1 MHLRNVDAGG
11 GAFEMPLTIT
21 SRPVSPPTLNGA
33 NHPSSNRTVPLK
45 PKSLPDS
52 SPSPSPFDLL
62 LAWLL
67 VLYRDNDDAISRVN
81 WGCRRDGHPSS
92 PAAFERFLDLG
103 SLPFQKTD
111 ALSDARRALTE
122 LYSSS
127 DDVPAI
133 VVGNEFYFDNGVKT
147 VSAPSDPEK
156 ESQRSPPN
164 NWTYQIQA
172 SLIEQQLDITAQWV
186 RNSFSHQFANAR
198 LDVFVDILGQ
208 IIDHPDQQVS
218 TAIGPTRA
226 DLDQL
231 WSWNA
236 VLPPTIDRCMHEF
249 VTEQA
254 ASHPDSPA
262 VESWDGSFTYRD
274 VEELSTR
281 LALHLVARGAQVGG
295 IIPLCFE
302 KSRWTVVAVLAVMKA
317 GSAFALTDPSQPEA
331 RLRTI
336 VQQTRPKILLT
347 SHQQSDLGRRLAGD
361 EAEVVVVVVSSH
373 LLNVIAIASTSPG
386 VGLPPI
392 PTSSPLYIQFTS
404 GSTGKPKGVVCSH
417 ANYTSGAVPRAHAV
431 GYRPHSRV
439 FDFASY
445 AFDVSI
451 DCMLCTLA
459 NGGCLCIPS
468 DEDRINDLSGAIR
481 NTKCNM
487 AHMTPSVAR
496 VLDPDIIPSLEV
508 LGLGGEAVS
517 AGDASAWSQTTS
529 VIIAYGPSECTV
541 GCTINNNVRESTNI
555 GKGVGGLTWIV
566 DPDDHNRLMPVGAVG
581 ELLVE
586 GPVVGLG
593 YLRDPAKT
601 AEVFI
606 QDPTWLLT
614 GGPSVPGGRRGRL
627 YKTGDLVRYDP
638 DGTGAIAFVGRKDQQ
653 VKLRGQRIE
662 LAEVEHHLR
671 GKLPTNVKVVA
682 EVIKPGGG
690 DPTLVA
696 FIEEHTT
703 TIPTSATENEGG
715 PVTLSPELSLIL
727 GEMDITLSAE
737 IPRYMVPS
745 SYIPL
750 RKMPSLVSG
759 KIDRKRLREIGAAMT
774 REEVARLRVASS
786 ERDEPES
793 EMERALHRAWVNI
806 LRDTAEIGLQDSFF
820 ALGGN
825 SLKAMRLVSAAR
837 HEGIALTVATIFNFP
852 TLKAMAAMATP
863 APREAQEPP
872 PPFSLLE
879 EEWSREQA
887 CADVAKLCEVEEAAI
902 EDVYPC
908 TPLQEALM
916 ALSAKV
922 KEAYVAQ
929 RVVDLEDAA
938 AAEKLRSAF
947 EIAAADTAILR
958 TRIVQVRQH
967 GLVQVVINEDIP
979 WHRGNDL
986 QDYLIRDREAP
997 MELGKPLVRYAL
1009 ITEDESKKVYFVLTM
1024 HHALYDGWSMPLV
1037 VDRVNRAYEGERI
1050 RRPAEFKDFI
1060 RYLNSTGRESAERFW
1075 REKLQGANGTQFPP
1089 LPWEGYQT
1097 QADSLLELHVPLSGR
1112 PASNTTVA
1120 TVIRGAWAY
1129 VASKYSACADVVFGE
1144 TLTGRNAPISGCEEI
1159 EGPMIT
1165 TVPLRVQVRGD
1176 MTVAEYLQEI
1186 HDQTVKQIP
1195 YEHTGLQH
1203 IRRLSP
1209 DAYEACELR
1218 TGLVLHPSSEEDADP
1233 NERNKYPANRLVPAG
1248 DAEAA
1253 QEALKFNTYALM
1265 LVCALDANDG
1275 FSIMASFDSKTV
1287 EPTVMVRALNHLA
1300 RVSQQL
1306 CQMTEEPLSDLQYLT
1321 AEEEAGLARLS
1332 TANPQSV
1339 EKEYPST
1346 TAVWIIDPL
1355 DGKRL
1360 VPLGAVGELAI
1371 ASATDMSLL
1380 ALDSAPWLKLNGP
1393 REENGVPTKLY
1404 RTNRLAKLDAS
1415 GTVQLIQDNK
1425 RGKSARDAAA
1435 VTAQPRPKRISATSA
1450 KQRRLRTLW
1459 SRVLGLSEEDI
1470 GLDDSFFRLGG
1481 DSISAMKLVSE
1492 ARLEGLRLTV
1502 AQVFQKRTLY
1512 DMAGALAESKPAP
1525 SQSPQG
1531 EAQTTAPF
1539 ELVEGAAASAIFIDN
1554 VIRPALVSPTWN
1566 IVNVL
1571 PVRPLQAVAIKG
1583 TVELP
1588 RFSTRYEAMYFDG
1601 AVDRTQLFR
1610 ACQELVT
1617 RNEILRTVFI
1627 AHQHTFLGV
1636 VLENVKV
1643 PVQVYEID
1651 GDVETFVQHLC
1662 HVDIRTRMPLGSCFV
1677 KWLFIQSSNGSS
1689 ALVFRISHAQYDEIC
1704 LPHMLHQLSALYEGR
1719 PVPEAVPFS
1728 SFVAHVVKTNIPE
1741 SISYWRDLLRGS
1753 SLSVV
1758 KPDTPVEN
1766 RDHFAIHRKLDIA
1779 ARSRDITVATLPTA
1793 AWALCLARR
1802 LNLRDVTFGEVVSG
1816 RNIDLPGDNKNN
1828 NNDDDNNNKGSNSN
1842 GSSADVVAGPC
1853 WQYVPVRVKFEPEW
1867 TAADLLA
1874 HVQHQHIASSAHEGM
1889 GLPEIVASCTDW
1901 PATTDWFD
1909 SVVHQDVE
1917 HVEDLGFAGVSGRTE
1932 TIYPHFEPLREWK
1945 VQAFPEGDSL
1955 TIEIITFASWE
1966 AHARELLDEMEE
1978 AMRLLVDQ
1986 PGALLF
1992 SE

>member
-1 MHLRNVDAGG
+1 MHLRNVEGGG
-11 GAFEMPLTIT
+11 GALETPFTGH
-21 SRPVSPPTLNGA
+21 PVSPLMPNGT
-33 NHPSSNRTVPLK
+33 NHPSLTRTVPLK
-45 PKSLPDS
+45 STPGSND
-52 SPSPSPFDLL
+52 PSPSPFDLL

-67 VLYRDNDDAISRVN
+67 VLYRDNDDGISRVN
-81 WGCRRDGHPSS
+81 WGCRRDGSSSS
-92 PAAFERFLDLG
+92 PAALESSLDLG
-103 SLPFQKTD
+103 NLPFQKTD
-111 ALSDARRALTE
+111 TLSGALRAVTE

-127 DDVPAI
+127 EKVPGLVA
-133 VVGNEFYFDNGVKT
+133 GNEFYFDNGVSP
-147 VSAPSDPEK
+147 VNAPSQPEK
-156 ESQRSPPN
+156 ATGILPN
-164 NWTYQIQA
+164 NWTYQIEV
-172 SLIEQQLDITAQWV
+172 SVIEQRLNIRAQW
-186 RNSFSHQFANAR
+186 SPDSLSHQLATAR
-198 LDVFVDILGQ
+198 LDLFVAILGQ
-208 IIDHPDQQVS
+208 IIDHPDQNVW
-218 TAIGPTRA
+218 TAIGPTHA
-226 DLDQL
+226 DLEQL

-236 VLPPTIDRCMHEF
+236 VVPPTIDRCMHQF

-254 ASHPDSPA
+254 ARRPESHA
-262 VESWDGSFTYRD
+262 VESWDGNFTYRE
-274 VEELSTR
+274 VEALSTH

-317 GSAFALTDPSQPEA
+317 GSAFALTDPGQPEA

-336 VQQTRPKILLT
+336 VEQTAPKILLT
-347 SHQQSDLGRRLAGD
+347 SHQQADLGRRLAGD
-361 EAEVVVVVVSSH
+361 NIEVIVVENQ
-373 LLNVIAIASTSPG
+373 LLDDIASTHPG
-386 VGLPPI
+386 VSLPHI

-404 GSTGKPKGVVCSH
+404 GSTGKPKGVICSH
-417 ANYTSGAVPRAHAV
+417 ANYTSGAVPRAEAV
-431 GYRPHSRV
+431 GYQPHSRV

-468 DEDRINDLSGAIR
+468 DEDRMNDLSGAIR
-481 NTKCNM
+481 DTKCNM

-541 GCTINNNVRESTNI
+541 GCTVNNNVRESTNI
-555 GKGVGGLTWIV
+555 GKGVGGLMWIV
-566 DPDDHNRLMPVGAVG
+566 DPDDHNLLMPVGAVG

-593 YLRDPAKT
+593 YLDDPDKT
-601 AEVFI
+601 EEVFI
-606 QDPTWLLT
+606 QDPTWLLA
-614 GGPSVPGGRRGRL
+614 GGPSVPQGRQGRL

-638 DGTGAIAFVGRKDQQ
+638 DGTGAIVFVGRKDQQ
-653 VKLRGQRIE
+653 VKLRGQRVE
-662 LAEVEHHLR
+662 LAEVEYHLGR
-671 GKLPTNVKVVA
+671 KLPANVKVVA

-690 DPTLVA
+690 EPTLVA
-696 FIEEHTT
+696 FIAEHTT
-703 TIPTSATENEGG
+703 PTSTTESEDG
-715 PVTLSPELSLIL
+715 PVTLSPELGRAL
-727 GEMDITLSAE
+727 GEMDIALGAE
-737 IPRYMVPS
+737 IPRYMIPS

-759 KIDRKRLREIGAAMT
+759 KVDRKRLREIGAAMS

-786 ERDEPES
+786 QRDKPET
-793 EMERALHRAWVNI
+793 EMERALHRVWVKV
-806 LRDTAEIGLQDSFF
+806 LGDTDEIGLQDSFF

-825 SLKAMRLVSAAR
+825 SLRAMRLVSTAR
-837 HEGIALTVATIFNFP
+837 QEGITLTVAAIFRSP
-852 TLKAMAAMATP
+852 TLKEMAAVATP
-863 APREAQEPP
+863 APQEPQEPP
-872 PPFSLLE
+872 APFSLLE
-879 EEWSREQA
+879 EGWSPEQA
-887 CADVAKLCEVEEAAI
+887 CADVAKLCEVEEAVV

-929 RVVDLEDAA
+929 RVVDLDDAA

-947 EIAAADTAILR
+947 DIAAADSAILR
-958 TRIVQVRQH
+958 TRIVQVRDH
-967 GLVQVVINEDIP
+967 GLVQVVIREDIP
-979 WHRGNDL
+979 WHLGNDL
-986 QDYLIRDREAP
+986 QDYLVRDRDTP

-1009 ITEDESKKVYFVLTM
+1009 ITEDNSEKVYFVLTM

-1037 VDRVNRAYEGERI
+1037 VDRVNRAYDGQRVT
-1050 RRPAEFKDFI
+1050 RPAEFREFI
-1060 RYLNSTGRESAERFW
+1060 RYLNSTSRESAEQFW
-1075 REKLQGANGTQFPP
+1075 REKLQGANGPQFPP
-1089 LPWEGYQT
+1089 LPWEEYQT

-1120 TVIRGAWAY
+1120 TLIRGAWAY

-1144 TLTGRNAPISGCEEI
+1144 TLTGRNAPISGSEEI

-1165 TVPLRVQVRGD
+1165 TVPLRVHVSGD
-1176 MTVAEYLQEI
+1176 MSVAEYLQEI
-1186 HDQTVKQIP
+1186 QDQTVKQIP

-1218 TGLVLHPSSEEDADP
+1218 TGLVLHPSSEEEVNPDQ
-1233 NERNKYPANRLVPAG
+1233 RNQYPANRLVPAG

-1265 LVCALDANDG
+1265 LVCALDANNG

-1287 EPTVMVRALNHLA
+1287 EPTVMERALNHLA

-1306 CQMTEEPLSDLQYLT
+1306 CQMTEAPLSDVQYLT
-1321 AEEEAGLARLS
+1321 ADEEDELARLG

-1339 EKEYPST
+1339 EKEYPSI
-1346 TAVWIIDPL
+1346 TAVWIVDLL
-1355 DGKRL
+1355 DGQRL
-1360 VPLGAVGELAI
+1360 VPLGAVGELVI
-1371 ASATDMSLL
+1371 ASTAEKPLHTI
-1380 ALDSAPWLKLNGP
+1380 DSAPWYKPNDG
-1393 REENGVPTKLY
+1393 REGENGMHTKLY
-1404 RTNRLAKLDAS
+1404 KTNRLAKLDAS
-1415 GTVQLIQDNK
+1415 GTVHIIRDNI
-1425 RGKSARDAAA
+1425 RDRTAQGAAA
-1435 VTAQPRPKRISATSA
+1435 ATMAAQSRQKRISATSA

-1470 GLDDSFFRLGG
+1470 GLNDSFFRLGG

-1492 ARLEGLRLTV
+1492 ARFDGLRLTV
-1502 AQVFQKRTLY
+1502 AQVFQHRTLY
-1512 DMAGALAESKPAP
+1512 DMTGALAELKPA
-1525 SQSPQG
+1525 STHSAQG
-1531 EAQTTAPF
+1531 TAQTTLPF
-1539 ELVEGAAASAIFIDN
+1539 ELVEGASSAMFIDN
-1554 VIRPALVSPTWN
+1554 VIRPALVNPTWN

-1583 TVELP
+1583 TAELP
-1588 RFSTRYEAMYFDG
+1588 RFSARYEAMYFDG

-1627 AHQHTFLGV
+1627 AHQDSYLGV
-1636 VLENVKV
+1636 VLEDAKV
-1643 PVQVYEID
+1643 PVDVYEID
-1651 GDVETFVQHLC
+1651 GDVETFVRQLC

-1677 KWLFIQSSNGSS
+1677 KWLFVQSSDGSS

-1728 SFVAHVVKTNIPE
+1728 SFVAHVVKTNIPA
-1741 SISYWRDLLRGS
+1741 SIDYWRDLLRGS
-1753 SLSVV
+1753 SLSVL

-1766 RDHFAIHRKLDIA
+1766 RDHFAIHRTLDMA

-1802 LNLRDVTFGEVVSG
+1802 LNIRDVTFGEVVSG
-1816 RNIDLPGDNKNN
+1816 RNIDLPHD
-1828 NNDDDNNNKGSNSN
+1828 
-1842 GSSADVVAGPC
+1842 SSHGNADVVAGPC
-1853 WQYVPVRVKFEPEW
+1853 WQYVPVRVKFEAGW
-1867 TAADLLA
+1867 TVSDLLA

-1889 GLPEIVASCTDW
+1889 GIPEIVASCTDW
-1901 PATTDWFD
+1901 PATVDWFD
-1909 SVVHQDVE
+1909 SVVHQDVD
-1917 HVEDLGFAGVSGRTE
+1917 HVEDLGFAGVNGRTE

-1945 VQAFPEGDSL
+1945 IQAFPAGDSL

-1966 AHARELLDEMEE
+1966 AHARELLDEVEE

-1986 PGALLF
+1986 PDALLF